1 MLECK
6 RPLLF
11 LVKTFKNHMKNS
23 SLEITDQEYLI
34 KLNKGDFDL
43 SFIHQLLK
51 RIQSEQYFFRSNET
65 PVAREFVG
73 SPLCCSDFSVRFDN
87 LRDK

>member
-1 MLECK
+1 
-6 RPLLF
+6 
-11 LVKTFKNHMKNS
+11 MKNS

-34 KLNKGDFDL
+34 KLNKEDYDL

-51 RIQSEQYFFRSNET
+51 RIQSEQYFFNSRKNYDE
-65 PVAREFVG
+65 AEYVG
-73 SPLCCSDFSVRFDN
+73 SQLCCSDFSIRFDN